1 MYPKYNPTYD
11 ETKIIKLH
19 YKHMQIHSR
28 APCNKLISQ
37 NNQVWWTHVNINIE
51 KPTPG
56 PVKLSNRREMRVS
69 AAKWCTKSLRFSPQK
84 MNVCM
89 CMYACSYKPICAA
102 SGTATRP
109 GGGGLEDAFLRT
121 LTPFDPAQPK
131 KKWKNVERVI
141 ADWQTDTVEGKST
154 VWQTAEAVG
163 ESDSDGG
170 RERKTKR
177 QTEIRQMEW
186 DTDTGWPRPC
196 LHQKCLCAR
205 LTSQP
210 R

>member
-1 MYPKYNPTYD
+1 MGPCKHKHREADTWSRQALKQTRD
-11 ETKIIKLH
+11 E
-19 YKHMQIHSR
+19 SVG
-28 APCNKLISQ
+28 C
-37 NNQVWWTHVNINIE
+37 QVMHKV
-51 KPTPG
+51 
-56 PVKLSNRREMRVS
+56 
-69 AAKWCTKSLRFSPQK
+69 AAIFPQK

-109 GGGGLEDAFLRT
+109 GGGGLGDAFLRT
-121 LTPFDPAQPK
+121 LTPFDPAQPKK

-186 DTDTGWPRPC
+186 DTDTDWPRPC
-196 LHQKCLCAR
+196 LHQKCLCVR
-205 LTSQP
+205 V
-210 R
+210 